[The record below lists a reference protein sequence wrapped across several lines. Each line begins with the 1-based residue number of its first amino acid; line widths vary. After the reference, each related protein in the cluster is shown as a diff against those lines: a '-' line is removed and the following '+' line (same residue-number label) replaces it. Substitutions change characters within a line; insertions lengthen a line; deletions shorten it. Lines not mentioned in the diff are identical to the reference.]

1 MAHRELGGGASAAA
15 PSAQCRSGAATRV
28 GSSRIT
34 VAAVV
39 RTRARAYRGPG
50 RRPFATFGRL
60 NRNGYPTV
68 FRVLASVRRRDCRA
82 VWYRVQLP
90 VRPNG
95 VTGFV
100 RAGAVDVG
108 RVRTRIRVDVSA
120 RRLTLFRNGRLVL
133 RTVVAVGAR
142 ATPTPTGSYYVNQR
156 LIPANTSGP
165 YGPGAL
171 GISAYSNVLRNWA
184 QGGPVA
190 IHGTNEP
197 WSIGRAAS
205 NGCIR
210 VRNRVVRRLFAAT
223 PAGTPVTITE

>member
-1 MAHRELGGGASAAA
+1 MAA
-15 PSAQCRSGAATRV
+15 PTPHCRSGAATRV
-28 GSSRIT
+28 GSSR
-34 VAAVV
+34 VALAAIV

-50 RRPFATFGRL
+50 RRPFASFEHL
-60 NRNGYPTV
+60 NRNGFPTV

-82 VWYRVQLP
+82 AWYRVQLP

-108 RVRTRIRVDVSA
+108 KVRTRIRVDVSA
-120 RRLTLFRNGRLVL
+120 RRLTLFRNGRPVL
-133 RTVVAVGAR
+133 RTVVAVGSR

-156 LIPANTSGP
+156 LIPASTSGA

-210 VRNRVVRRLFAAT
+210 VRNRVLRRLFAAT